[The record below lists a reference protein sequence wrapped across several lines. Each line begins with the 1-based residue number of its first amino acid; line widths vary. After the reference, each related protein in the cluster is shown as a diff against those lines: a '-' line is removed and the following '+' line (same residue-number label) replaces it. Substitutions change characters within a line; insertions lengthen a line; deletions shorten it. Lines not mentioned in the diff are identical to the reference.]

1 MSDYLKDSFIPYL
14 TIDTV
19 ALDSINDDLQT
30 IVNEASSLP
39 ENEQLKSNVYTLRY
53 DGMGIVRKDYSEIK
67 RCFETGRNIE
77 RVNFNF
83 SSLKNLSKYKGKG
96 IRILLDA
103 ADGSRCYLSVSD
115 DDEKW
120 VDNVYKRL
128 STRLEKYKNH
138 NGISRNPFTELFIQL
153 FGVFA
158 GFSFCLIAASL
169 LSPTLKVQYSFFVL
183 FIGFFLI
190 FSNLWTYILILLG
203 KLREKYWPIT
213 SFKKKPLGLIG
224 QIVLSLI
231 VTSLLTG
238 LVSAGWKILV
248 KLSSLALQ

>member
-19 ALDSINDDLQT
+19 ALDSINDDLLT
-30 IVNEASSLP
+30 IVNEISSLP
-39 ENEQLKSNVYTLRY
+39 ENEQLKSNSYTLRY

-67 RCFETGRNIE
+67 RCFETGKNIE
-77 RVNFNF
+77 RINFDF
-83 SSLKNLSKYKGKG
+83 SSIKNLSEYKGK
-96 IRILLDA
+96 RVQILLDA
-103 ADGSRCYLSVSD
+103 EDGSRCYLSVSD

-138 NGISRNPFTELFIQL
+138 NGISRNLFTELLIQL
-153 FGVFA
+153 FGVIA
-158 GFSFCLIAASL
+158 GFSFCIIAASL

-203 KLREKYWPIT
+203 KLRDKYWPIT
-213 SFKKKPLGLIG
+213 SFKKKPLGKIG

-231 VTSLLTG
+231 ITLLLTG
-238 LVSAGWKILV
+238 IVSTGWKILV

>member
-19 ALDSINDDLQT
+19 ALDSINDELET
-30 IVNEASSLP
+30 IVNESKSLP

-77 RVNFNF
+77 RVNFDF
-83 SSLKNLSKYKGKG
+83 SSIRNLSEYKGKR
-96 IRILLDA
+96 IKILLDA
-103 ADGSRCYLSVSD
+103 ADGLSCYLSVSD
-115 DDEKW
+115 DEEKW

-128 STRLEKYKNH
+128 SKRLETYKNQ
-138 NGISRNPFTELFIQL
+138 NGISRNIFTELFIQL
-153 FGVFA
+153 FGVIA
-158 GFSFCLIAASL
+158 GFSFCLIVASL
-169 LSPTLKVQYSFFVL
+169 LSPMLKVQYSFFVL

-190 FSNLWTYILILLG
+190 FSNLWTYFLIILG
-203 KLREKYWPIT
+203 KFRDRCWPIT
-213 SFKKKPLGLIG
+213 SFKKKPLGLFG
-224 QIVLSLI
+224 QIVLGLI
-231 VTSLLTG
+231 ITSLLTG

-248 KLSSLALQ
+248 KVSSLALQ